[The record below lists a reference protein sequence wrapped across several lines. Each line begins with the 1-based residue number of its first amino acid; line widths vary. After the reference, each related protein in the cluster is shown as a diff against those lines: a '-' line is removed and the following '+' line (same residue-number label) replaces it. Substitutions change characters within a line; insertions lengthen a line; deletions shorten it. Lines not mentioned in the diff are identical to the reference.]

1 MKFTET
7 FRSALD
13 GLNANRTRS
22 FLSML
27 GIIIGIA
34 AVIIIISV
42 TQGSQR
48 SISERIQALGTNL
61 INVSPGRRGGFA
73 GMRAQRRTDV
83 FTIEDGEA
91 ILNKASAVKRV
102 VPVVNRRLLLQ
113 YKDKNAEIAVNGVSP
128 EYQEVLNFWV
138 EGGRFIDYRDLKSF
152 RTVIVLGQGV
162 ANDLFGDEDPLGQ
175 SIVVNGP
182 LSRYKFRVIGV
193 MQSKGQVMFS
203 NFDDQAFIPIT
214 TAQKRL
220 LHTKYVGSFSIQAES
235 EETTDEAVEEIDAI
249 LYQKFQDDTKYTIAS
264 QEQLLSTMGS
274 VMQTFAIMLVGIA
287 GISLLVGGIGIMN
300 IMLVSVTERTREIGI
315 RMAVGAKRVDI
326 LLQFLWESVLLCLL
340 GGAIGISVGWMGS
353 EIIAFIG
360 SRVLPDMGALPT
372 VISPEAILLA
382 LGFATAVGL
391 FFGIYPANKASKLD
405 PVEALRYE

>member
-7 FRSALD
+7 FRSALG
-13 GLNANRTRS
+13 GLYANRTRS

-34 AVIIIISV
+34 AVIIIISI

-48 SISERIQALGTNL
+48 NISERIQALGTNL

-73 GMRAQRRTDV
+73 GMRARALEDL
-83 FTIEDGEA
+83 FTLEDGEE
-91 ILNKASAVKRV
+91 ILRKASAVKRV
-102 VPVVNRRLLLQ
+102 VPVLNRRLLLQ
-113 YKDKNAEIAVNGVSP
+113 YEDKNAEITVNGVTP

-138 EGGRFIDYRDLKSF
+138 EEGKFLDYRDLKNF

-193 MQSKGQVMFS
+193 MQSKGRVMFF

-214 TAQKRL
+214 TIQKRL
-220 LHTKYVGSFSIQAES
+220 LHTKYVGNFSIQAES
-235 EETTDEAVEEIDAI
+235 KETTDEAIEQIDAI
-249 LYQKFQDDTKYTIAS
+249 LYQKFQDDTKYSIAS

-274 VMQTFAIMLVGIA
+274 VMQTFTIMLVGIA

-300 IMLVSVTERTREIGI
+300 TMLVSVTERTREIGT
-315 RMAVGAKRVDI
+315 RMAVGAKRSDI
-326 LLQFLWESVLLCLL
+326 LLQFLWESMVLCLV
-340 GGAIGISVGWMGS
+340 GGVIGIVIGWIGS
-353 EIIAFIG
+353 IIIASIAG
-360 SRVLPDMGALPT
+360 WT
-372 VISPEAILLA
+372 AIVSFSAIALA
-382 LGFATAVGL
+382 LGFATVVGL

>member
-13 GLNANRTRS
+13 GLNANRTRA

-34 AVIIIISV
+34 AVIIIISI

-73 GMRAQRRTDV
+73 GMRAQALGDQ
-83 FTIEDGEA
+83 FTLEDGEE
-91 ILNKASAVKRV
+91 ILRKASAVKRV
-102 VPVVNRRLLLQ
+102 VPILNMRLLLQ
-113 YKDKNAEIAVNGVSP
+113 YQDKNAEIAVNGVTP

-138 EGGRFIDYRDLKSF
+138 ERGRFIDDRDLKSF

-162 ANDLFGDEDPLGQ
+162 ADDLFGDEDPLGR

-182 LSRYKFRVIGV
+182 LSRYKFRVIGL
-193 MQSKGQVMFS
+193 MQPKGQVMFS
-203 NFDDQAFIPIT
+203 NFDDQAFIPVT

-235 EETTDEAVEEIDAI
+235 EETTEEALEEIDAI
-249 LYQKFQDDTKYTIAS
+249 LYQKFQDDTKYSISS
-264 QEQLLSTMGS
+264 QEELLSTMGS
-274 VMQTFAIMLVGIA
+274 VIQIFAIMLVGIA
-287 GISLLVGGIGIMN
+287 AISLLVGGIGIMN
-300 IMLVSVTERTREIGI
+300 IMLVSVTERTREVGI

-340 GGAIGISVGWMGS
+340 GGAIGVLVGWMGS
-353 EIIAFIG
+353 EIIVFIG
-360 SRVLPDMGALPT
+360 SRVLPDMGAFST

-382 LGFATAVGL
+382 VGFATAVGL

>member
-34 AVIIIISV
+34 AVIIIISI

-48 SISERIQALGTNL
+48 NISERIQALGTNL

-73 GMRAQRRTDV
+73 GMRARALENL
-83 FTIEDGEA
+83 FTLEDGEE
-91 ILNKASAVKRV
+91 ILRKASAVKRV
-102 VPVVNRRLLLQ
+102 VPVLNRRLLLQ
-113 YKDKNAEIAVNGVSP
+113 YEDKNAEITVNGVTP

-138 EGGRFIDYRDLKSF
+138 EEGKFFDYRDLKNF

-162 ANDLFGDEDPLGQ
+162 ASDLFGDEDPLGQ

-193 MQSKGQVMFS
+193 MQPKGRVMFF
-203 NFDDQAFIPIT
+203 NFDNQAFIPIT

-220 LHTKYVGSFSIQAES
+220 LHTKYVGTFSIQAES
-235 EETTDEAVEEIDAI
+235 KESTNEAIEQIDAL
-249 LYQKFQDDTKYTIAS
+249 LYQKFQDDTKYSIAS
-264 QEQLLSTMGS
+264 QEQLLSTIGS
-274 VMQTFAIMLVGIA
+274 VMQTFSIMLVGIA

-300 IMLVSVTERTREIGI
+300 TMLVSVTERTREIGT
-315 RMAVGAKRVDI
+315 RMAVGAKRSDI
-326 LLQFLWESVLLCLL
+326 LLQFLWESMVLCLV
-340 GGAIGISVGWMGS
+340 GGVIGIVIGWIGS
-353 EIIAFIG
+353 TIIASIAG
-360 SRVLPDMGALPT
+360 WT
-372 VISPEAILLA
+372 AIVSFSAIALA
-382 LGFATAVGL
+382 LGFAMVVGL

>member
-1 MKFTET
+1 
-7 FRSALD
+7 
-13 GLNANRTRS
+13 
-22 FLSML
+22 ML

-34 AVIIIISV
+34 AVIIIISI

-73 GMRAQRRTDV
+73 GMRAQALGDQ
-83 FTIEDGEA
+83 FTLEDGEE
-91 ILNKASAVKRV
+91 ILRKASAVKRV
-102 VPVVNRRLLLQ
+102 VPILNMRLLLQ
-113 YKDKNAEIAVNGVSP
+113 YQDKNAEIAVNGVTP

-138 EGGRFIDYRDLKSF
+138 ERGRFIDDRDLKSF

-162 ANDLFGDEDPLGQ
+162 ADDLFGDEDPLGR

-182 LSRYKFRVIGV
+182 LSRYKFRVIGL
-193 MQSKGQVMFS
+193 MQPKGQVMFS
-203 NFDDQAFIPIT
+203 NFDDQAFIPVT

-235 EETTDEAVEEIDAI
+235 EETTEEALEEIDAI
-249 LYQKFQDDTKYTIAS
+249 LYQKFQDDTKYSISS
-264 QEQLLSTMGS
+264 QEELLSTMGS
-274 VMQTFAIMLVGIA
+274 VIQIFAIMLVGIA
-287 GISLLVGGIGIMN
+287 AISLLVGGIGIMN
-300 IMLVSVTERTREIGI
+300 IMLVSVTERTREVGI

-340 GGAIGISVGWMGS
+340 GGAIGVLVGWMGS
-353 EIIAFIG
+353 EIIVFIG
-360 SRVLPDMGALPT
+360 SRVLPDMGAFST

-382 LGFATAVGL
+382 VGFATAVGL

>member
-7 FRSALD
+7 FGSALD
-13 GLNANRTRS
+13 GLRANRTRA

-34 AVIIIISV
+34 AVIIIISI

-73 GMRAQRRTDV
+73 GMRARAIEDV
-83 FTIEDGEA
+83 FTLEDGEK
-91 ILNKASAVKRV
+91 ILAKASAVKRV
-102 VPVVNRRLLLQ
+102 VPVINTRLLLQ
-113 YKDKNAEIAVNGVSP
+113 YQDRNVEITVNGVSP

-138 EGGRFIDYRDLKSF
+138 ERGKFIDYRDLKSF
-152 RTVIVLGQGV
+152 RTVIVLGEGV
-162 ANDLFGDEDPLGQ
+162 ANDLFEDEDPLGQ
-175 SIVVNGP
+175 SVVVNGP
-182 LSRYKFRVIGV
+182 LSRHKFRVIGV
-193 MQSKGQVMFS
+193 MQPKGRVMFS

-220 LHTKYVGSFSIQAES
+220 LHTKYVGSFSIQTES
-235 EETTDEAVEEIDAI
+235 KETTDEAIEQIDAI
-249 LYQKFQDDTKYTIAS
+249 LYQKFQDDTKYGIFS
-264 QEQLLSTMGS
+264 QEQLLSTMSS
-274 VMQTFAIMLVGIA
+274 VMRTFTVMLVGVA

-300 IMLVSVTERTREIGI
+300 TMLVSVTERTREIGT
-315 RMAVGAKRVDI
+315 RMAVGAKRSDI
-326 LLQFLWESVLLCLL
+326 LLQFLWESMVLCLV
-340 GGAIGISVGWMGS
+340 GGVIGIVAGWIGS
-353 EIIAFIG
+353 TIIASIAG
-360 SRVLPDMGALPT
+360 WAT
-372 VISPEAILLA
+372 VVSFPAVALA
-382 LGFATAVGL
+382 LGFATIVGL

>member
-13 GLNANRTRS
+13 GLNANRTRA

-34 AVIIIISV
+34 AVIIIISI

-48 SISERIQALGTNL
+48 NVSERIQALGTNL

-73 GMRAQRRTDV
+73 GMRARALTDL
-83 FTIEDGEA
+83 FTLEDGEK
-91 ILNKASAVKRV
+91 ILKKASAVKRV
-102 VPVVNRRLLLQ
+102 VPVINTRLLLQ
-113 YKDKNAEIAVNGVSP
+113 YQDKNAEIAVNGVTP

-138 EGGRFIDYRDLKSF
+138 EEGKFLDYRDLKSF

-162 ANDLFGDEDPLGQ
+162 ANDLFGPEDPLGQ

-193 MQSKGQVMFS
+193 MQPKGRVMFF

-235 EETTDEAVEEIDAI
+235 KETTDEAIEQIDAI
-249 LYQKFQDDTKYTIAS
+249 LYQKFQDDTKYSISS
-264 QEQLLSTMGS
+264 QEQLLSTMGTI
-274 VMQTFAIMLVGIA
+274 MQTFTIMLVGIA

-300 IMLVSVTERTREIGI
+300 TMLVSVTERTREIGT
-315 RMAVGAKRVDI
+315 RMAVGAKRSDI
-326 LLQFLWESVLLCLL
+326 LLQFLWESMVLCLV
-340 GGAIGISVGWMGS
+340 GGVIGIVIGWIGS
-353 EIIAFIG
+353 IIIASIAG
-360 SRVLPDMGALPT
+360 WT
-372 VISPEAILLA
+372 AIVSFSAIALA
-382 LGFATAVGL
+382 LGFATVVGL

>member
-7 FRSALD
+7 FRSALG

-34 AVIIIISV
+34 AVIIIISI

-48 SISERIQALGTNL
+48 NVSERIQALGTNL

-73 GMRAQRRTDV
+73 GMRARALTDL
-83 FTIEDGEA
+83 FTLEDGEK
-91 ILNKASAVKRV
+91 ILKKASAVKRV
-102 VPVVNRRLLLQ
+102 VPVINTRLLLQ
-113 YKDKNAEIAVNGVSP
+113 YQDKNAEIAVNGVTP

-138 EGGRFIDYRDLKSF
+138 EEGKFLDYRDLKSF

-162 ANDLFGDEDPLGQ
+162 ANDLFGPEDPLGQ

-193 MQSKGQVMFS
+193 MQPKGRVMFF

-235 EETTDEAVEEIDAI
+235 KETTDEAIEQIDAI
-249 LYQKFQDDTKYTIAS
+249 LYQKFQDDTKYSISS
-264 QEQLLSTMGS
+264 QEQLLSTMGTII
-274 VMQTFAIMLVGIA
+274 QTFTIMLVGIA

-300 IMLVSVTERTREIGI
+300 TMLVSVTERTREIGT
-315 RMAVGAKRVDI
+315 RMAVGAKRSDI
-326 LLQFLWESVLLCLL
+326 LLQFLWESMVLCLV
-340 GGAIGISVGWMGS
+340 GGVIGIVIGWIGS
-353 EIIAFIG
+353 IIIASIAG
-360 SRVLPDMGALPT
+360 WT
-372 VISPEAILLA
+372 AIVSFSAIALA
-382 LGFATAVGL
+382 LGFATVVGL

>member
-13 GLNANRTRS
+13 GLNANRTRA

-34 AVIIIISV
+34 AVIIIISI

-48 SISERIQALGTNL
+48 SISETIQALGTNL

-73 GMRAQRRTDV
+73 GMRAQTRTDV
-83 FTIEDGEA
+83 FTIEDGEE
-91 ILNKASAVKRV
+91 ILRKASAVKRV
-102 VPVVNRRLLLQ
+102 VPILNTRLLLQ
-113 YKDKNAEIAVNGVSP
+113 YQDKNAEIAVNGVTS

-138 EGGRFIDYRDLKSF
+138 ERGRFIDDRDLKSF

-162 ANDLFGDEDPLGQ
+162 ADDLFGDDDPLGR

-182 LSRYKFRVIGV
+182 LSRYKFRVIGL
-193 MQSKGQVMFS
+193 MQPKGQVMFS
-203 NFDDQAFIPIT
+203 NFDDQAFIPVT

-235 EETTDEAVEEIDAI
+235 EETTEEALEEIDAI
-249 LYQKFQDDTKYTIAS
+249 LYQKFQDDTKYSISS
-264 QEQLLSTMGS
+264 QEELLSTMGS
-274 VMQTFAIMLVGIA
+274 VIQIFAIMLVGIA
-287 GISLLVGGIGIMN
+287 AISLLVGGIGIMN
-300 IMLVSVTERTREIGI
+300 IMLVSVTERTREVGI

-340 GGAIGISVGWMGS
+340 GGAIGVLVGWMGS
-353 EIIAFIG
+353 EIIVFIG
-360 SRVLPDMGALPT
+360 SRVLPDMGAFST

-382 LGFATAVGL
+382 VGFATAVGL